1 MRAETESQ
9 TIHIPPAAAHVAS
22 IRAFVGAIGRH
33 VGCSAESIDDLR
45 LAATEACA
53 QALEE
58 DTAADGIEVRTS
70 FGGGRLVLEVE
81 PCGAFEPSPELDG
94 TWGVSRRALIEGL
107 FPEAEFERGGGRG
120 LLRLTVPTSTA

>member
-1 MRAETESQ
+1 MRAQTERQ

-58 DTAADGIEVRTS
+58 DAASDGIEVRTS
-70 FGGGRLVLEVE
+70 FGGGRLLLEVE
-81 PCGAFEPSPELDG
+81 PCGLFEPSPELDG
-94 TWGVSRRALIEGL
+94 VWGVSRRALIEGL

-120 LLRLTVPTSTA
+120 LLRLTVPNSTA